1 LEAISN
7 LRVLGEGSSFYF
19 SLDFPIST
27 LQESLEDKPLV
38 KYDASKLMNKKD
50 SCGWDNKINQM
61 ILRKCS
67 SKGITCEIIDNGEE
81 ALMY

>member
-1 LEAISN
+1 
-7 LRVLGEGSSFYF
+7 
-19 SLDFPIST
+19 
-27 LQESLEDKPLV
+27 
-38 KYDASKLMNKKD
+38 MNKKD